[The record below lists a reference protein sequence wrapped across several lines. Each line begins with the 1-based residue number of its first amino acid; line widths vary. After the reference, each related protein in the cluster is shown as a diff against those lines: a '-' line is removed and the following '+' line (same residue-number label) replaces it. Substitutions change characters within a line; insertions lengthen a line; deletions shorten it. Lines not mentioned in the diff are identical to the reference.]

1 MKSILACLTA
11 FLLAAV
17 VDDRYVGAT
26 AAADTLPATS
36 IGPAVLDD
44 WGNRFTSLGASV
56 PENSLR
62 TQIRTTIAQLAMF
75 DAVNAVLEGPYRPF
89 ASTPASAPGASPE
102 AAAIRAAY
110 IVALNEFPTQA
121 ATIDS
126 AYAASIA
133 AVPASPEAIADGI
146 VVGEAAANGV
156 LAARVGDH
164 RNDPELEGYS
174 PASGPG
180 AWIPTPPAFANP
192 QTPFLRFVTP
202 FGYHDPARFRPH
214 GPPDLDHRT
223 YTADYN
229 EIEDLGRATDTSRT
243 AEQSATALFWSPS
256 ASALWSANVRS
267 LASSMDLLTAA
278 RFEAIGLAAVSNSLI
293 ACWDA
298 KYTYVFWR
306 PVTGIPAGDTDGNT
320 ETEPD
325 AEWTPFITTPSHPEY
340 PSAHT
345 TVGAGTLGLYKEWF
359 GTDHFPLDFKGNAGA
374 VRQYTS
380 ATEMLAEEGNARVW
394 GGMHWRHS
402 TEVGARLGRRV
413 GAYTA
418 THLLMPRRGTDRDGD
433 EEEEDRGCAAGA
445 PRHPQAVGYAL
456 ARFDLRPSG
465 LEGLG
470 SREVGGLED
479 GLGPGPV
486 PTLEPEPFGPDDVR
500 QRVTN
505 R

>member
-1 MKSILACLTA
+1 MKSILACVTA
-11 FLLAAV
+11 FLLATA
-17 VDDRYVGAT
+17 VDDRYIGAK
-26 AAADTLPATS
+26 AAADTVPGTLA
-36 IGPAVLDD
+36 GPALLDD

-56 PENSLR
+56 PENPLR

-89 ASTPASAPGASPE
+89 AAKPASAPGASPE

-110 IVALNEFPTQA
+110 IVALNEFPTKA

-133 AVPASPEAIADGI
+133 SVPASPEAIADGI

-164 RNDPELEGYS
+164 RNDPDLEGYT

-180 AWIPTPPAFANP
+180 AWIPTLPAFANP

-202 FGYHDPARFRPH
+202 FGYDDPARFRPH
-214 GPPDLDHRT
+214 APPALGSRI

-229 EIEDLGRATDTSRT
+229 EIKDLGRATDTSRT

-267 LASSMDLLTAA
+267 LASTMDLLTAA
-278 RFEAIGLAAVSNSLI
+278 RFEAIGIATVTNSLI

-298 KYTYVFWR
+298 KYTYMFWR
-306 PVTGIPAGDTDGNT
+306 PVTAIRAGDTDGNS

-325 AEWTPFITTPSHPEY
+325 AAWTPFITTPSHPEY
-340 PSAHT
+340 PAAHT
-345 TVGAGTLGLYKEWF
+345 TVGAGALGFYTVWF
-359 GTDHFPLDFKGNAGA
+359 ETDQFPLTFKGNAGA
-374 VRQYTS
+374 IRQYTGV
-380 ATEMLAEEGNARVW
+380 AEIHAEEGNARVW

-402 TEVGARLGRRV
+402 TEVGTKLGGRV
-413 GAYTA
+413 GKYTA
-418 THLLMPRRGTDRDGD
+418 AHLLKP
-433 EEEEDRGCAAGA
+433 
-445 PRHPQAVGYAL
+445 L
-456 ARFDLRPSG
+456 
-465 LEGLG
+465 
-470 SREVGGLED
+470 
-479 GLGPGPV
+479 
-486 PTLEPEPFGPDDVR
+486 DD
-500 QRVTN
+500 
-505 R
+505 